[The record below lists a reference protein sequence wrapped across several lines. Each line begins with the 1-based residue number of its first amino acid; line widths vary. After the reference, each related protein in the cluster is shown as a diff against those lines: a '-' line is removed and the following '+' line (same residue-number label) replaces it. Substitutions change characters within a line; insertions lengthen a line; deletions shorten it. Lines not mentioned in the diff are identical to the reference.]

1 MIHEQRQHRG
11 TPQHQE
17 LQLVGRHAEEEQQLG
32 QEQLQPHEHLGHGP
46 VQQQPLQPPHP
57 TRHRPPLQQRHILS
71 SAPQEQLAPL
81 IWMVE
86 QPPQQQI
93 HDR

>member
-1 MIHEQRQHRG
+1 V
-11 TPQHQE
+11 
-17 LQLVGRHAEEEQQLG
+17 LQLVGRHAQEEEEQQLG
-32 QEQLQPHEHLGHGP
+32 QEQVQPQEHLGHGL
-46 VQQQPLQPPHP
+46 VQQQPPLQPPHP

-71 SAPQEQLAPL
+71 SPPQEQQQLGPL

-86 QPPQQQI
+86 HPPQQQI